1 MRTPANK
8 ACSAGGATLGLL
20 VTAGWYL
27 SGRIGFAKN
36 PATIEMPH
44 FGTNSRAM
52 ESPSF
57 VAPTAYSLELLMLRT
72 DKYLHVTFGIATV
85 IGVVLGS
92 LVHAIT
98 SRQLRWKRSAS
109 FEDLRNHL
117 MGGMLMGFGG
127 VLVIACTIGQ
137 GVTGVSTLALGSLKS
152 VAGIVTGA
160 VANIKWQQR

>member
-1 MRTPANK
+1 
-8 ACSAGGATLGLL
+8 
-20 VTAGWYL
+20 
-27 SGRIGFAKN
+27 
-36 PATIEMPH
+36 MPH

-72 DKYLHVTFGIATV
+72 DKYLHVAFGIATV

-92 LVHAIT
+92 LIHAIT
-98 SRQLRWKRSAS
+98 SRQLRWKRPAS
-109 FEDLRNHL
+109 FEDLRNYL
-117 MGGMLMGFGG
+117 MGGMLIGFGD
-127 VLVIACTIGQ
+127 VLAIASTIGQ

-160 VANIKWQQR
+160 VATMKCQQR

>member
-1 MRTPANK
+1 MPADK

-27 SGRIGFAKN
+27 SGHIGFAEN
-36 PATIEMPH
+36 PDTMEVTS

-52 ESPSF
+52 ESLSF

-72 DKYLHVTFGIATV
+72 DKYLHVAFGIATV

-92 LVHAIT
+92 LIHAIT
-98 SRQLRWKRSAS
+98 SRQLRWKRPAS
-109 FEDLRNHL
+109 FEDLRNYL
-117 MGGMLMGFGG
+117 MGGMLIGFGD
-127 VLVIACTIGQ
+127 VLAIASTIGQ

-160 VANIKWQQR
+160 VATMKCQQR